1 MSTPLENVQSD
12 TISSNT
18 PKDQVP
24 SPVYIKC
31 KVIVARHLFL
41 SQDSQPIKPNPATAR
56 TKADGAKKKTSSGI
70 PSLQLEPLQTKK
82 AANAPA
88 SLSQDS
94 QPTKIKPSYSQNKDR
109 QVKKIGLLDSQ
120 ACNWSLCKQKE
131 TKGKEN
137 AAHPAPKWK
146 ARERAA
152 NASRKPA
159 GPRHCESW
167 ENKPKPKEGNGN
179 PIREPE
185 TMLQPRPNHPW
196 AWETNRRKGKS
207 SMSTVQ
213 RVWIRCANT
222 ILFPR
227 DLDFL

>member
-56 TKADGAKKKTSSGI
+56 TKADGSKKKTSSGI

-109 QVKKIGLLDSQ
+109 QVKKNWPPGFPSLQLEPLQAKRNQGQRKRSSPSSQ
-120 ACNWSLCKQKE
+120 MKSKRKNRQRLPQASWTQALRELGEQTKAKRRQWQPHPRARNHVAAKTKSPLSLGDE
-131 TKGKEN
+131 
-137 AAHPAPKWK
+137 
-146 ARERAA
+146 
-152 NASRKPA
+152 
-159 GPRHCESW
+159 
-167 ENKPKPKEGNGN
+167 
-179 PIREPE
+179 
-185 TMLQPRPNHPW
+185 
-196 AWETNRRKGKS
+196 
-207 SMSTVQ
+207 
-213 RVWIRCANT
+213 
-222 ILFPR
+222 
-227 DLDFL
+227 

>member
-94 QPTKIKPSYSQNKDR
+94 QPTKIKPDR
-109 QVKKIGLLDSQ
+109 
-120 ACNWSLCKQKE
+120 
-131 TKGKEN
+131 
-137 AAHPAPKWK
+137 
-146 ARERAA
+146 
-152 NASRKPA
+152 
-159 GPRHCESW
+159 
-167 ENKPKPKEGNGN
+167 
-179 PIREPE
+179 
-185 TMLQPRPNHPW
+185 
-196 AWETNRRKGKS
+196 
-207 SMSTVQ
+207 
-213 RVWIRCANT
+213 
-222 ILFPR
+222 
-227 DLDFL
+227 